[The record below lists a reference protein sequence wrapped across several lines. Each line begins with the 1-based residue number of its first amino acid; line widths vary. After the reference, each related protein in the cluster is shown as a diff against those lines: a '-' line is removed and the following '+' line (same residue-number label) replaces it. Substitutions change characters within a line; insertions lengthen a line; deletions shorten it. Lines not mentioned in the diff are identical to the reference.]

1 MSNYIILNS
10 NNDSMNW
17 FNIIFHND
25 LNHTDANWSN
35 VHQNIYYKIDLEGK
49 SNEEWQSV
57 TAEDT
62 GWEEL
67 YTYFN
72 TGEYKNTL
80 YGYNL
85 SIKDFAAVGDIYNA
99 GNVLVPE
106 NNYFTLEYESSV
118 NISDIYN
125 NIHGYKTE
133 EGQSV
138 AFDDMSAAALLKI
151 INNLQSEISKW
162 KNSISLDNYHWH
174 GGDELSSYIDSLD
187 HVTNDDLTQALTT
200 HAEEP
205 TSYITYDYAKISYVS
220 IDDYTNRVNNIEDS
234 IDAKI
239 SDAITANNGQ
249 IYDDLENSYVKINNL
264 NNLVQHQSLA
274 GYVKTSDLDSTI
286 ESLRTGFISQE
297 TLNDYVKIPEEG
309 KTYILSNNFEDTV
322 NNINNRIDQLA
333 TGGQVELDDY
343 LKIEDADIYLT
354 GEVAKT
360 SYITYEYAEASYAV
374 KPPEGKRYVLN
385 DELPTIASIND
396 VGLVKVPRD
405 NSPLS
410 IDENGNLILDT
421 ESLQL
426 ADTDNHLKGIVDYES
441 ETVTIDEGK
450 INVITENLEKASES
464 TYGIVK
470 IDNNT
475 IKVNA
480 ATGKLYVDTN
490 ELNITV
496 DPGTGDPINLD
507 DYCTLNDLTDPD
519 TGLLTEYLLKS
530 EAESIYLQKEDT
542 DYQNLVNTYVN
553 KTELSSQSYVT
564 EQFLSNQ
571 TYIKEETAD
580 DKYAAKLT
588 NGNYYI
594 TNVILSD
601 ILGDF
606 ETNKLATEEYVNNYR
621 YPTNNNGF
629 IDNDELNKVLNNSQD
644 KYLKTSDLQS
654 ELNTNYYNNDQ
665 LQQYLSENYY
675 NKDYINRQIE
685 IINGSI
691 TTATGFDPA
700 VLNDYYRKG
709 EMSGVIG
716 DYLTNNNYVQI
727 GQLPDLS
734 SYLNETATTQ
744 LINNRINTFYNDTI
758 KTDMFTRAQLIGTH
772 SELSSDD
779 VLNNFGVIPK
789 ACENVQTWVSNTY
802 VSKVQLYSTGYVTHE
817 WLEKAIDSIAD
828 GSDGSIEYKLND
840 QNPGHDTPY
849 GGNIKNSIAN
859 KNWVFGYI
867 ASYSSPRYDVN
878 QDTDYDSN
886 YYNNYLPRLSWVKSY
901 MTSMTLHH
909 VHAFDQYVDL
919 NRLPDARWVESY
931 VHSYINNYLDERF
944 DDNTT
949 NDIATYIASI
959 GWVRSYINQYNEKDS
974 FAGEI
979 ININSTDLAS
989 LNWAA
994 SYTASYVQSYI
1005 NNYATKVN
1013 PIDNN
1018 EYISE
1023 KLARAKWVGSYVS
1036 SYINTYIS
1044 GEVYGNV
1051 NEFTDTN
1058 KKNKLTRETWVGSY
1072 VGTYINTYS
1081 TTPNELYSDTHLN
1094 STNRDKLA
1102 RIQWVGSYINTYIT
1116 NWVDGEFN
1124 GNNNEYTGQNKNK
1137 IPTTYW
1143 VAGYVKSSVTAMNS
1157 QEVSN
1162 QIAAQLGPYVTQ
1174 TSLDGQLSNYVP
1186 KPSSTTYVTQ
1196 ADLNT
1201 ASYASNAALTNLQAT
1216 VNIKANQSDY
1226 NNLSTTI
1233 NSLAERSAVNIVID
1247 KVNEIIK
1254 YLNGESGVNPP
1265 FTELTQLSI
1274 PTS

>member
-1 MSNYIILNS
+1 
-10 NNDSMNW
+10 MNW

-25 LNHTDANWSN
+25 LNHTDTNWSN

-49 SNEEWQSV
+49 SNEEWQSI
-57 TAEDT
+57 TAEDN

-99 GNVLVPE
+99 GTVLVPE

-125 NIHGYKTE
+125 NITGYKTE
-133 EGQSV
+133 EGQTA

-151 INNLQSEISKW
+151 INNLQSEVSKW

-220 IDDYTNRVNNIEDS
+220 IDDYTNRVNDIEDS
-234 IDAKI
+234 IDGKI
-239 SDAITANNGQ
+239 SDAITANNEQ
-249 IYDDLENSYVKINNL
+249 IYDDLESSYVKINNL

-274 GYVKTSDLDSTI
+274 GYVKTSDLNSTI

-309 KTYILSNNFEDTV
+309 KTYILSNNFEDAV

-333 TGGQVELDDY
+333 TGDQVELDDY

-385 DELPTIASIND
+385 DELPQIASIND

-480 ATGKLYVDTN
+480 ATGKLYIDPTA
-490 ELNITV
+490 LNIT
-496 DPGTGDPINLD
+496 PSGGSSTGDSFDITKYYTKD
-507 DYCTLNDLTDPD
+507 DLLKTDVEPN

-542 DYQNLVNTYVN
+542 DYQNLINTYVN

-564 EQFLSNQ
+564 EQFLSSQ
-571 TYIKEETAD
+571 AYIKEETAD
-580 DKYAAKLT
+580 DKYVAKLT

-594 TNVILSD
+594 TNVKLSD

-621 YPTNNNGF
+621 YPTNNGF
-629 IDNDELNKVLNNSQD
+629 IDYEQLNNILNNSQD
-644 KYLKTSDLQS
+644 KYLKESDLQS
-654 ELNTNYYNNDQ
+654 ELTTNYYNNDQ

-675 NKDYINRQIE
+675 NQDYINRQIE

-734 SYLNETATTQ
+734 SYLNETETIQ
-744 LINNRINTFYNDTI
+744 LINNRITTFYENTI
-758 KTDMFTRAQLIGTH
+758 KDQMFTRAQLIGTH

-789 ACENVQTWVSNTY
+789 ACDNVQTWVSNTY

-817 WLEKAIDSIAD
+817 WLERAIDSLAD
-828 GSDGSIEYKLND
+828 GSDGSIEYKLNE

-849 GGNIKNSIAN
+849 GQNIKNSIAN

-878 QDTDYDSN
+878 QDTNYDSN

-909 VHAFDQYVDL
+909 VHTFDQYVDL
-919 NRLPDARWVESY
+919 NRLPDTRWVESY
-931 VHSYINNYLDERF
+931 VHAYVNHYLDERF

-949 NDIATYIASI
+949 NDISTYIASI
-959 GWVRSYINQYNEKDS
+959 GWTRSYVNQYNEKDA
-974 FAGEI
+974 FAGET
-979 ININSTDLAS
+979 INANSTDLAS
-989 LNWAA
+989 LHWAA

-1005 NNYATKVN
+1005 NTYATKVN
-1013 PIDNN
+1013 PIDNT
-1018 EYISE
+1018 EYTTD
-1023 KLARAKWVGSYVS
+1023 KLARTKWVGSYVS
-1036 SYINTYIS
+1036 SYTIGNSTTGLYTSSINGWHNDKDLTKAEWVESYVHTYINDKYS
-1044 GEVYGNV
+1044 
-1051 NEFTDTN
+1051 TIKDTFSTN
-1058 KKNKLTRETWVGSY
+1058 DITNSNTKYKLARVDWVGSY
-1072 VGTYINTYS
+1072 VNSYIQTWRDNEFTNGSTEYTNTINKEKLPTINWVATYVASSVTTMNQSSVRNEITSQLSQYVKHTDAASTYLTKGDAASTYVTKNYAALTYLTKADATTDYVAKTTLETKLTQIKAALDQIINYINT
-1081 TTPNELYSDTHLN
+1081 N
-1094 STNRDKLA
+1094 
-1102 RIQWVGSYINTYIT
+1102 
-1116 NWVDGEFN
+1116 
-1124 GNNNEYTGQNKNK
+1124 
-1137 IPTTYW
+1137 
-1143 VAGYVKSSVTAMNS
+1143 
-1157 QEVSN
+1157 
-1162 QIAAQLGPYVTQ
+1162 
-1174 TSLDGQLSNYVP
+1174 
-1186 KPSSTTYVTQ
+1186 
-1196 ADLNT
+1196 DLNANINPVPSGFT
-1201 ASYASNAALTNLQAT
+1201 T
-1216 VNIKANQSDY
+1216 V
-1226 NNLSTTI
+1226 
-1233 NSLAERSAVNIVID
+1233 
-1247 KVNEIIK
+1247 
-1254 YLNGESGVNPP
+1254 
-1265 FTELTQLSI
+1265 
-1274 PTS
+1274 